1 MFHFCILYSC
11 IILQPV
17 YSKDDFFDTLSSNA
31 TDNQSNNGR
40 TKFSEQ
46 MKLDTEVHLSYL
58 LLNT

>member
-1 MFHFCILYSC
+1 MFFFFVFYSY
-11 IILQPV
+11 IIQPV
-17 YSKDDFFDTLSSNA
+17 YSKDDFFDTLSSNS